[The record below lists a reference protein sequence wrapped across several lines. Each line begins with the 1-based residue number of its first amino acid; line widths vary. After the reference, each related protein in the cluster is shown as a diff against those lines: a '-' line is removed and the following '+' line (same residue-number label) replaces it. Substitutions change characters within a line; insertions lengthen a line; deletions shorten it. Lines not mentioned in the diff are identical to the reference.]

1 MEAAP
6 CDECSTTAGVRRR
19 SCGLRLYGTRKNWGE
34 VFGFCCILLNW
45 NAATSWTVY
54 ITAYGVGAL
63 HTNPVRRFRNGRDD
77 MAKKRSKRTSKTSAR
92 RSKRKGKAGAA
103 VPRRA
108 QPKGVIN
115 AWEDD
120 PRAAA
125 QPSGGQVIQSPVP
138 VLPHPPLPVQISP

>member
-63 HTNPVRRFRNGRDD
+63 HTNPEATPMIDWTHIRATCPRDPDRGR
-77 MAKKRSKRTSKTSAR
+77 APAAR
-92 RSKRKGKAGAA
+92 LWVGLAG
-103 VPRRA
+103 
-108 QPKGVIN
+108 
-115 AWEDD
+115 
-120 PRAAA
+120 
-125 QPSGGQVIQSPVP
+125 
-138 VLPHPPLPVQISP
+138 VL

>member
-63 HTNPVRRFRNGRDD
+63 HTNPEATPMIDWTHIRATCPRDPDRGRAPAARLDWLGFCNAAILLPSALAAPQRKS
-77 MAKKRSKRTSKTSAR
+77 MRKLRPTVHPNSCSPCNNAALRT
-92 RSKRKGKAGAA
+92 
-103 VPRRA
+103 
-108 QPKGVIN
+108 
-115 AWEDD
+115 
-120 PRAAA
+120 
-125 QPSGGQVIQSPVP
+125 
-138 VLPHPPLPVQISP
+138 